1 MDRCEDNGMGAK
13 ALTLTSDELD
23 AALDSDQIRLLYQPI
38 FSLVDGA
45 LVRVEALCRWDH
57 PRFGTMLPAVFLP
70 AFEAENRLH
79 ALTKAILERGAAEF
93 ASWPL
98 RSPAALSI
106 NLAPHDCVDQHLPA
120 LVASVLSKTSLL
132 PEKLHLECPIR
143 VSDHDEAR
151 PVFAALRAMGVFLVA
166 ELMGRSED
174 VADVFDIAPF
184 HEVKTGGRGL
194 LRAAR
199 NNHTASLT
207 SVSELINFAQN
218 KDAIVTAIGAEDEA
232 ACQALKTV
240 GFHQI
245 QANVLSPALP
255 IDGITPLTTSRARQI
270 LGFEQAPRTTVETPQ
285 ADHIAA
291 EPSPF
296 EAHKRLLQGHALRRA
311 AELKGSAP
319 APDTGAKAMQSKL
332 SRSFG
337 EAQDGASDPSLSDSL
352 DIQSPSEESSAGLL
366 MRTDLAAASLGYGAS
381 PLRPAPKPKPKADP
395 EASKEIAEVLDLLP
409 AQVAVRSPDWDEK
422 AEELDAEVAKLPAL
436 DDDLARDVAMGPAS
450 DDLVSLAYRLRPESK
465 RKGNFLT
472 RRYKLNVTHF
482 WPRSWRQAWNR
493 VRERQEVERWE
504 EALKE
509 QRVIDALKPQE
520 IADPLGGP
528 RGQQDTIPVVPESDE
543 HTLIGP
549 VNPGATASDKG
560 PQSIELADKLGPLE
574 ARQQS

>member
-1 MDRCEDNGMGAK
+1 MGAK
-13 ALTLTSDELD
+13 ALTLTSDDLD
-23 AALDSDQIRLLYQPI
+23 EALDSNQIRLLYQPI

-70 AFEAENRLH
+70 AFEAEERLH
-79 ALTKAILERGAAEF
+79 SLTETILNRGATEF

-106 NLAPHDCVDQHLPA
+106 NLAPRDCINPNLPA
-120 LVASVLSKTSLL
+120 LVSKVLEETRLL
-132 PEKLHLECPIR
+132 PEKLHLECPVR
-143 VSDHDEAR
+143 VSDREEAR
-151 PVFAALRAMGVFLVA
+151 PIFAALRAMGVFLVA
-166 ELMGRSED
+166 ELMGRPED
-174 VADVFDIAPF
+174 VAEVFDIAPF

-207 SVSELINFAQN
+207 SASELITFAEAN
-218 KDAIVTAIGAEDEA
+218 DAIVTAIGAEDEA
-232 ACQALKTV
+232 ACQALRTV

-270 LGFEQAPRTTVETPQ
+270 LGFEQAPQVPVDTPQ
-285 ADHIAA
+285 TDDPVP
-291 EPSPF
+291 EQTTTF
-296 EAHKRLLQGHALRRA
+296 EAHKRLVQGHALRRA

-319 APDTGAKAMQSKL
+319 APNRGAKAMQSKL

-337 EAQDGASDPSLSDSL
+337 DKPDDATDPSLSGDV
-352 DIQSPSEESSAGLL
+352 DIQPAADQSSAGLL

-381 PLRPAPKPKPKADP
+381 PLRPAPKPKPKPTP
-395 EASKEIAEVLDLLP
+395 ETSAEIAEVLGLLP
-409 AQVAVRSPDWDEK
+409 TDVADRAPDWDEK

-436 DDDLARDVAMGPAS
+436 DHEMVGDGSAEPAS
-450 DDLVSLAYRLRPESK
+450 DDLLSLAHRLRPETK
-465 RKGNFLT
+465 RNGNFLT
-472 RRYKLNVTHF
+472 RKYKLNVTHF
-482 WPRSWRQAWNR
+482 WPRPWREAWNR
-493 VRERQEVERWE
+493 VRERQEAERWA
-504 EALKE
+504 EALEE
-509 QRVIDALKPQE
+509 QKQIDALKPQE
-520 IADPLGGP
+520 ITDASGGP
-528 RGQQDTIPVVPESDE
+528 RAEQDTVPVVAESDE

-549 VNPGATASDKG
+549 IDPRTASADKG
-560 PQSIELADKLGPLE
+560 PETVETLDDTSPLE

>member
-1 MDRCEDNGMGAK
+1 MGAK

-23 AALDSDQIRLLYQPI
+23 DALGSDQIRLLYQPI

-70 AFEAENRLH
+70 AFEAEDRLH
-79 ALTKAILERGAAEF
+79 ALTKAILTRGATEF

-106 NLAPHDCVDQHLPA
+106 NLAPKDCIDPNLPA
-120 LVASVLSKTSLL
+120 LIASVLDETALL

-143 VSDHDEAR
+143 VSDREEAR
-151 PVFAALRAMGVFLVA
+151 PIFAALRAMGVFLVA
-166 ELMGRSED
+166 ELMGRPED
-174 VADVFDIAPF
+174 VADIFEIAPF

-207 SVSELINFAQN
+207 SVSELISFAQS

-232 ACQALKTV
+232 AGQALKTV

-270 LGFEQAPRTTVETPQ
+270 LGFEQAPRAPVETPQ
-285 ADHIAA
+285 ADQSPA
-291 EPSPF
+291 EPGPF

-319 APDTGAKAMQSKL
+319 APNGGAKAMQSKL

-337 EAQDGASDPSLSDSL
+337 EPHDGASDPSLSSGL
-352 DIQSPSEESSAGLL
+352 DIQAPSEESSAGLL

-436 DDDLARDVAMGPAS
+436 DDDLARETAMGPAS
-450 DDLVSLAYRLRPESK
+450 DDLINLAHRLRPETK

-472 RRYKLNVTHF
+472 RKYKLNVTHF
-482 WPRSWRQAWNR
+482 WPKPWRQAWER
-493 VRERQEVERWE
+493 VRARQEAERWE
-504 EALKE
+504 EAYKE
-509 QRVIDALKPQE
+509 QQAIDALKSHE
-520 IADPLGGP
+520 LHDPLSGP
-528 RGQQDTIPVVPESDE
+528 RSEQDAVPVVPESDE

-549 VNPGATASDKG
+549 IDARTASSNVG
-560 PQSIELADKLGPLE
+560 PQSVELTDKPGPLE
-574 ARQQS
+574 ARQ